1 MSHVRIELEN
11 ELAADD
17 RNTIVDG
24 LIEYNRQQG
33 YVWNRQPL
41 NVVARDADGRVVGGL
56 LAEVNLGWAF
66 VAALWVDSA
75 ARGAGVGSGLMRS
88 AETEARRR
96 GCVGIYLDTYSFQA
110 RPFYESLGYHLFGEL
125 ENCPPAGSKY
135 YLCKR
140 LA

>member
-1 MSHVRIELEN
+1 MSRVRVELEH

-17 RNTIVDG
+17 RNTIIDG
-24 LIEYNRQQG
+24 LVDYNREQG
-33 YVWNRQPL
+33 YLWNREPL
-41 NVVARDADGRVVGGL
+41 NVVVRDGEGCVIGGL

-66 VAALWVDSA
+66 VAALWVDAS
-75 ARGAGVGSGLMRS
+75 ARGTGIGSELMRS
-88 AETEARRR
+88 AEAEARRR

-110 RPFYESLGYHLFGEL
+110 RPFYEGLGYRLFGEL
-125 ENCPPAGSKY
+125 EDCPPGGSKY